1 MSGMTRQSDTL
12 LQFLD
17 NYCQLWT
24 NGCECSLT
32 FNAKNGNGWANLSV
46 CLGLAQDNAEES
58 STSSTENFAQQSQ
71 SRNGPSQQRGRAR
84 RAAAR
89 AKRNAIGTE
98 IQEEK
103 PIVVKAPVQ
112 EAKPSYAA
120 VLSGEDKT
128 KSCILSRNHSAS
140 SCMEM
145 SGNNSG
151 GCQFADKYDTGAGPL
166 NKLPA
171 SGEKLR
177 GNQRSSSCME
187 VSGNSSGGRQF
198 ADRFDTAVSPTN
210 KLQVNGDPEK
220 LGGKSERLNSCDSGT
235 HSDPG
240 GSPGLLGQGNDPEE
254 QGISTVQHNG
264 PKQTILVPADVH
276 EMPSEQPGYLFS
288 SDPNSVRSQTPAPPS
303 AKA

>member
-1 MSGMTRQSDTL
+1 M
-12 LQFLD
+12 
-17 NYCQLWT
+17 
-24 NGCECSLT
+24 
-32 FNAKNGNGWANLSV
+32 KV
-46 CLGLAQDNAEES
+46 
-58 STSSTENFAQQSQ
+58 
-71 SRNGPSQQRGRAR
+71 
-84 RAAAR
+84 
-89 AKRNAIGTE
+89 
-98 IQEEK
+98 
-103 PIVVKAPVQ
+103 PVQ
-112 EAKPSYAA
+112 EALPSYAA

-151 GCQFADKYDTGAGPL
+151 GGQFADKYDTVASPL

-177 GNQRSSSCME
+177 GNQISSSCME

-198 ADRFDTAVSPTN
+198 ADRYDTAVSPTN

-276 EMPSEQPGYLFS
+276 EMPSEQPGYLFF
-288 SDPNSVRSQTPAPPS
+288 SDPNSVRS
-303 AKA
+303 